1 MLAALIVPPLS
12 AGCGSS
18 GVKNKT
24 RIVRVDCRP
33 GAAPVTI
40 SAASR
45 PPTSVGS
52 PKVARESILPGRHV
66 DSRSPRLI
74 QTQDGEHRFVVG
86 RTELLKGRPFHP
98 QVLHSSHSP

>member
-24 RIVRVDCRP
+24 RIACCDCRP

-52 PKVARESILPGRHV
+52 PKVARASILPGRHL

-74 QTQDGEHRFVVG
+74 QTQDGEHRFVIG
-86 RTELLKGRPFHP
+86 RTELLKGRRLPR
-98 QVLHSSHSP
+98 QV